1 MKKQQTEIDRALLS
15 SVLGSSGSDAPQRP
29 IIAPIQAPMA
39 SRREKPGRPPAFPSG
54 VDVVRLTV
62 TVEKSTWKALRA
74 YLTENETTQNETVN
88 AALRRLLGME

>member
-15 SVLGSSGSDAPQRP
+15 SVLGSSSDAPQRP
-29 IIAPIQAPMA
+29 VIAPVQAPIT
-39 SRREKPGRPPAFPSG
+39 SRREKPGRPPAYASG

-88 AALRRLLGME
+88 AALRQFLGME